1 MRGPFQILISTV
13 AFCDGHGLA
22 IHRFESRQL
31 AELEKEEREAD
42 AWAARPAQLHLDLDM
57 DLVDG
62 PK

>member
-1 MRGPFQILISTV
+1 M

-22 IHRFESRQL
+22 IHGFESRQL